1 VAAILQAIGL
11 QKVYNPENPTRT
23 VALDGLSF
31 CVDQGE
37 FVSFVGPS
45 GCGKTTL
52 LMTLSCLTEPTG
64 GKILVKDREV
74 AAPPPEM
81 AVVFQDYGRSLFP
94 WRTVLRNV
102 TFGLE
107 SKKQLS
113 TADRTE
119 IAMRAIRDVGLAGF
133 EQHYPWQL
141 SGGMQQRVA
150 IARALAYEPDILLM
164 DEPFA
169 SVDAQARTELEDLL
183 LGIWEKFSQ
192 TILFVTHDIEEAV
205 YLSDRVFVL
214 SARPA
219 SIINAMSVDLGRP
232 RDQLAT
238 RELPAFWKY
247 RHEIYR
253 IIRQETIRQRA
264 DATGAPPGEVRP

>member
-1 VAAILQAIGL
+1 MAAILQAIGL
-11 QKVYNPENPTRT
+11 QKVYNPTSPNRT
-23 VALDGLSF
+23 VALDGITF
-31 CVDQGE
+31 RVDPAE

-52 LMTLSCLTEPTG
+52 LMTLSCLIEPTG
-64 GKILVKDREV
+64 GRIVVKNREV
-74 AAPPPEM
+74 TAPPPEM

-94 WRTVLRNV
+94 WRTVMRNV

-107 SKKQLS
+107 SKS
-113 TADRTE
+113 HVRPGERTE
-119 IAMRAIRDVGLAGF
+119 IAMQAIRNVGLAGF
-133 EQHYPWQL
+133 EHHYPWEL

-169 SVDAQARTELEDLL
+169 SVDAQSRAELEDLL
-183 LGIWEKFSQ
+183 LAIWEKFSQ

-219 SIINAMSVDLGRP
+219 SILNTLSVELDRP
-232 RDQLAT
+232 RDQLST
-238 RELPAFWKY
+238 RESPAFWKY
-247 RHEIYR
+247 RHELYDA
-253 IIRQETIRQRA
+253 IRQQTIRQRG
-264 DATGAPPGEVRP
+264 GAAGEAPHEVRP